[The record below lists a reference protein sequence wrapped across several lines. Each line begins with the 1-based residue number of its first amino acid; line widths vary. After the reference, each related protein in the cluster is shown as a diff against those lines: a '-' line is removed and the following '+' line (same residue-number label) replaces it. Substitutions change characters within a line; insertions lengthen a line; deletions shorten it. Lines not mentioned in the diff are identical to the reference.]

1 MNIFWMNILDFVLN
15 WILNLMI
22 FRPDSMKKW
31 IFKKDRP
38 PLPHPRVQTKSA
50 KQNLKASLS
59 EKTKQ
64 LLVTGSIKTEKNVPC
79 HEKFQAISCLF
90 LSITVFC
97 SGHSRHNCG
106 CCLCG
111 PWRWLLLSQVT
122 RAPQHGWFGGTKSLP
137 GPPKCPRKGRSPT
150 ILPTESPVLLRRW
163 KREKYFLWCLK
174 LFGFL
179 HLLQYCCLVL
189 LISRRPPLL
198 EIESWPSPHKCTTI
212 RWRGP
217 CWLFYNCCCWWWS
230 WKW

>member
-1 MNIFWMNILDFVLN
+1 MNNSIELSLLNWRNIFWMNILDFVLN

-64 LLVTGSIKTEKNVPC
+64 LLATGSIKTEKNVPC
-79 HEKFQAISCLF
+79 HEKFQAIFCLF

-106 CCLCG
+106 RCLCG

-122 RAPQHGWFGGTKSLP
+122 RAPHMGGWEEQNPCQGLPSVQGRGGVRLSCL
-137 GPPKCPRKGRSPT
+137 RSHR
-150 ILPTESPVLLRRW
+150 S
-163 KREKYFLWCLK
+163 C
-174 LFGFL
+174 
-179 HLLQYCCLVL
+179 
-189 LISRRPPLL
+189 
-198 EIESWPSPHKCTTI
+198 
-212 RWRGP
+212 
-217 CWLFYNCCCWWWS
+217 
-230 WKW
+230 